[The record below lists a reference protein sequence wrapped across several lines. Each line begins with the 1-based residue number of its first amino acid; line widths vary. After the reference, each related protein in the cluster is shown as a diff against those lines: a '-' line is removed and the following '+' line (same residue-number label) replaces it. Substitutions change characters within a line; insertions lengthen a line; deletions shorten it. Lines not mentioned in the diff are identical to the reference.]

1 MKFSKKFFLVLGL
14 VALLAAM
21 FTTVAF
27 ADGYKISRFASVNKV
42 TTLNNQPTTF
52 RLLGSYV
59 CTKVQLNSSV
69 SGKVI
74 SIYAYDL
81 KEIGNG
87 KPCGTRSAGYLKDI
101 SVGNLVPGTYTV
113 LINPDSNGKS
123 QKVIKGFIVPL
134 IPTPVPSATPAK

>member
-14 VALLAAM
+14 VSLLAVL

-27 ADGYKISRFASVNKV
+27 AGGTKIARFASVVKV
-42 TTLNNQPTTF
+42 TTINSQPATF
-52 RLLGSYV
+52 RLLGSYA
-59 CTKVQLNSSV
+59 CSKVQLSSSV

-87 KPCGTRSAGYLKDI
+87 KPCGTTTAGYRKDI
-101 SVGNLVPGTYTV
+101 TVGTLVPGRYTV
-113 LINPDSNGKS
+113 LINPDGTGRA
-123 QKVIKGFIVPL
+123 QKKFTFIAPMM
-134 IPTPVPSATPAK
+134 PATATPAPAKP